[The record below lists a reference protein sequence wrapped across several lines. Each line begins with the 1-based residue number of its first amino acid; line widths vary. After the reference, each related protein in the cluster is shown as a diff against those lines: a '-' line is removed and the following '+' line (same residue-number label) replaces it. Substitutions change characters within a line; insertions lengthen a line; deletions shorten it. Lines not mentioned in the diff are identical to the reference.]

1 MAFNN
6 MWAFIV
12 EDDAHSLIAIS
23 SILRELGIT
32 YKRNTTGAGVVQ
44 QLLSMQPCPDFILLD
59 LSLPLADPFELTD
72 SIRSDPALCDIPII
86 CLGEIVLGEI
96 VLDEI
101 GTNHTI
107 ERAQKCGCTSYLAK
121 PLPRRQFADLLRRIL
136 DGEQLWALAV

>member
-44 QLLSMQPCPDFILLD
+44 QLLSMRPCPDFILLD

-86 CLGEIVLGEI
+86 CLGEVVLGEI
-96 VLDEI
+96 
-101 GTNHTI
+101 GANHAI
-107 ERAQKCGCTSYLAK
+107 ARAQQCGCTSYLAK